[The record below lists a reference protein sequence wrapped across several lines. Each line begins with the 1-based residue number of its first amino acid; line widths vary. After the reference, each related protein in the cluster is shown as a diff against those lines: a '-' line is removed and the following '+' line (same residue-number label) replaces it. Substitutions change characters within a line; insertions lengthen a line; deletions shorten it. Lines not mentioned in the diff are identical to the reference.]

1 MQDDTRRS
9 SPERSAE
16 RLAER
21 PASRWAERSAEHPA
35 EHLGERPPRQPVGWR
50 EILTREHLPR
60 LLTLC
65 MAIWLHAANS
75 MLTAA
80 TMPEAIA
87 DIGGLRLIS
96 WAFALYLMGSI
107 VAATAISVC
116 VASYGL
122 RRTMLASTLV
132 YTLGCVICA
141 AAPAMPVL
149 LAGRT
154 VQGLGGGAL
163 VALVYLAQDRFFPN
177 RLAPRIV
184 ACLSVVWTASAL
196 CGPLIG
202 GAFATVGLWRFAF
215 WSFALQGLL
224 LAAAVHPLLAR
235 IHAEPAVQAR
245 PIPVVRLAFVAGA
258 ILAISFAGTVT
269 SMVLAV
275 TLALSGCVC
284 LGLFVARDSTAGRT
298 RLLPIHATSLD
309 HPVGCGIAMTFVFSL
324 SMMSFLV
331 YGPILLIRLY
341 QLTPLEAGLVV
352 VTESLG
358 WGAGAFFLSGLA
370 PAQEG
375 RLIRV
380 GSGMLVAGLAAQ
392 AWFMPYGSL
401 WLIVASAFF
410 GAAGF
415 GMMWGYIIKLVVAHA
430 SRDDRDRAGSLL
442 PSAQQT
448 GFALG
453 AALAGII
460 ANALGFEHTTRIEE
474 YRTAAFWL
482 FAAFVPPALLG
493 NVIAWRFG
501 NRIGAAAAS

>member
-1 MQDDTRRS
+1 MSDDTRRS
-9 SPERSAE
+9 PPERPVE
-16 RLAER
+16 
-21 PASRWAERSAEHPA
+21 PTSRQH
-35 EHLGERPPRQPVGWR
+35 VGWR
-50 EILTREHLPR
+50 EILTRAYLPQ

-65 MAIWLHAANS
+65 LAIWLHAANS
-75 MLTAA
+75 MLTAT
-80 TMPEAIA
+80 TMPDVVR

-122 RRTMLASTLV
+122 RRTMMASTLV
-132 YTLGCVICA
+132 YTLGCAICA

-163 VALVYLAQDRFFPN
+163 VALVYIAQDRFFPN
-177 RLAPRIV
+177 RLVPRII

-196 CGPLIG
+196 CGPLVG
-202 GAFATVGLWRFAF
+202 GAFATVGLWRYAF
-215 WSFALQGLL
+215 WSFAVQGLL
-224 LAAAVHPLLAR
+224 LAAVVHPLLAR
-235 IHAEPAVQAR
+235 AGAGADLQAR
-245 PIPVVRLAFVAGA
+245 PIPVVRLALVAAA
-258 ILAISFAGTVT
+258 ILAVSFAGVVT
-269 SMVLAV
+269 STAFAVALA
-275 TLALSGCVC
+275 ASGCAC
-284 LGLFVARDSTAGRT
+284 LGLFVSRDSAAGPT
-298 RLLPIHATSLD
+298 RLLPNGATDLA
-309 HPVGCGIAMTFVFSL
+309 HPVGCGIAMTFVLSL

-352 VTESLG
+352 VTETLG
-358 WGAGAFFLSGLA
+358 WGAGAFFLSGIG
-370 PAQEG
+370 PAHEG

-380 GSGMLVAGLAAQ
+380 GSGLLAAGLAAQ
-392 AWFMPYGSL
+392 AWFMPYGPL

-410 GAAGF
+410 GTAGF
-415 GMMWGYIIKLVVAHA
+415 GMMWGYIIRLVVVH
-430 SRDDRDRAGSLL
+430 SGRDDRDRAGSLL

-460 ANALGFEHTTRIEE
+460 ANALGFEHMTRIEE

-501 NRIGAAAAS
+501 NRIGAGSAS